1 MQYYSIKLY
10 RYATEYKKR
19 DFVFKIKQDENFVN
33 AKISANAF
41 DGKCPSSLV
50 LRLRLQ
56 DFTV

>member
-33 AKISANAF
+33 VEFAANAF

-50 LRLRLQ
+50 LR
-56 DFTV
+56 